1 MYVTLSPVDEPA
13 HGFFIT
19 GSSILAMNGVYIR
32 MNPPRVSLP
41 NTMLYYKNEENN
53 WRMLFNQLP
62 ETEETEEEYENDDY
76 RYLRQRKK
84 RPDHEWLFMDELGIE
99 RFIHDDGDTIIPGAG
114 VRWKHLHR
122 NTATSALSRENVDDS
137 SDDEDEET
145 FLERRNNVNPSAV
158 ANITEDDEDEL
169 PWQVIAL
176 LDRGIMEQLVYSN
189 RHRKRKVAEA
199 LAGKNAPKPS
209 HASLESCAAVPG
221 SWLFLVV
228 SADATLF
235 VAPDI
240 DSEDAGIREKGKKS
254 FFSFFRLSLARE
266 G

>member
-1 MYVTLSPVDEPA
+1 MDEPA

-32 MNPPRVSLP
+32 ANPSRVSLP
-41 NTMLYYKNEENN
+41 NTVLYYKNEENN

-62 ETEETEEEYENDDY
+62 ETQEAEEDDENDAY
-76 RYLRQRKK
+76 RYLRRHKK
-84 RPDHEWLFMDELGIE
+84 RPEHEWLFMDELGIE

-122 NTATSALSRENVDDS
+122 STATSTLHRDNVDDS
-137 SDDEDEET
+137 SDEDDEET

-189 RHRKRKVAEA
+189 RYRKRKVAEA

-209 HASLESCAAVPG
+209 QASLESCAATPG
-221 SWLFLVV
+221 SWLFVV
-228 SADATLF
+228 VAADVTLC
-235 VAPDI
+235 VAPDVGS
-240 DSEDAGIREKGKKS
+240 DDAGIREKGCIIFLYISLNSS
-254 FFSFFRLSLARE
+254 FNSTHPHP
-266 G
+266 